1 MKALGFWRTLKNALA
16 SDCDEMGVQFN
27 IGSRTLLAA
36 TRRLNDGLPSEKKNV
51 WCSRKK
57 CKTFDTDS
65 FPMYGD
71 QTKTVTTRSTQLH
84 LYSRFNVTLDP
95 FSTKLNGGSAFLT
108 LTYPTQEEVVVGE
121 LASLW
126 RTKNINISQK
136 PAQRQIILVKVSSN
150 KWTRLHTYW
159 RTEEEQD

>member
-1 MKALGFWRTLKNALA
+1 MKALGFCRTLKNALA

-51 WCSRKK
+51 WWLRKK

-65 FPMYGD
+65 FPLYGD

-95 FSTKLNGGSAFLT
+95 FLYKIKWRQCLSHFNLPNSGGGGGGGISKPVKDKKHQHKSETSTATNYT
-108 LTYPTQEEVVVGE
+108 CQ
-121 LASLW
+121 
-126 RTKNINISQK
+126 SQL
-136 PAQRQIILVKVSSN
+136 Q
-150 KWTRLHTYW
+150 
-159 RTEEEQD
+159 